1 MDSKGNRLTTY
12 SHISQE
18 AILFFQKLLGTVDY
32 KVEECT
38 QALLTELLQ
47 VSLSSEMA
55 VELVKPV
62 TPAEIKSIM
71 FGINGEKAPGPY
83 GYTSQF
89 FKAAWN
95 VVGEDV
101 TRAVKY
107 FFHTSKLFPAFNSTI
122 VALVP
127 KC

>member
-1 MDSKGNRLTTY
+1 
-12 SHISQE
+12 
-18 AILFFQKLLGTVDY
+18 
-32 KVEECT
+32 
-38 QALLTELLQ
+38 
-47 VSLSSEMA
+47 MA

-71 FGINGEKAPGPY
+71 FGINGEKALGPD

-89 FKAAWN
+89 FKVAWN

-101 TRAVKY
+101 TQAVEY
-107 FFHTSKLFPAFNSTI
+107 FFHTSKLLPAFNSTI

-127 KC
+127 KCHNPCNINNCNFLLLCDLQMYYKNHG